1 MSYQYYQQ
9 GYNSQQQG
17 GYVQQQ
23 QLQQQQL
30 LLQQQQQQQQRPPL
44 PQQQQQQ
51 QQQPLQQQQSQ
62 QYNGYYA
69 MEMTT
74 QNVTKEQVG
83 SKPSKNTPKEWNFG
97 LFDCFADLGLCLK
110 TTFCPCITYGENRG
124 RLNGN
129 PNPDTCSQDAF
140 IYCCVQYCF
149 GASCILG
156 AMHRNEIRAKYNIEG
171 NGICDFCTH
180 FCFGCCALI
189 QESREITANPLP

>member
-1 MSYQYYQQ
+1 MVVLFRMILCLQIIIKIVKNFKKKQ

-62 QYNGYYA
+62 QYN
-69 MEMTT
+69 
-74 QNVTKEQVG
+74 
-83 SKPSKNTPKEWNFG
+83 EWNFG

>member
-23 QLQQQQL
+23 QLQHKQL

-62 QYNGYYA
+62 QYN
-69 MEMTT
+69 
-74 QNVTKEQVG
+74 
-83 SKPSKNTPKEWNFG
+83 
-97 LFDCFADLGLCLK
+97 DLGLCLK

-156 AMHRNEIRAKYNIEG
+156 AMHRNEIRAKYNIEV
-171 NGICDFCTH
+171 NIS
-180 FCFGCCALI
+180 LLN
-189 QESREITANPLP
+189 EKLN